1 MTIKPTSCL
10 SEIFPITAMN
20 ELKNLQAESFTNNI
34 IATASIEKTIKSLPQ
49 QMPSAPLGV
58 SIPEIPIAISPIKLL
73 GNYITKNWPAIL
85 VFTFIGASVGFMI
98 GTQVKENKQKPKN

>member
-58 SIPEIPIAISPIKLL
+58 SVHEIPFAVSPIKLL
-73 GNYITKNWPAIL
+73 GNYFQKNWPAIL
-85 VFTFIGASVGFMI
+85 FFTFIGGTVGFII
-98 GTQVKENKQKPKN
+98 GTKVKENREKLEN